1 MSAFWNQVW
10 RPQQDDSSERSNPSD
25 AASDVPQVSN
35 PATQPV
41 APVVDRE
48 PAQAAECTLSADGRG
63 QALAPQLTGG
73 AEPAPAEPRHGTDDE
88 SAEYEA
94 WDGEAEEA
102 SDAWDQGDWSDS
114 AADEEL
120 TPERSTTAA
129 EDDASA
135 PRRLPPSDHRVSSS
149 PADPPPSA
157 LGVEPARRP
166 LGWNGK
172 PKGRGL
178 VKPDEVRLTFSPHE
192 RLLILDTWQR
202 SGLPAGD
209 FAPLVGLSK
218 HTLYLW
224 KKRFTQQGPAG
235 LAEQPRGAKTG
246 SKLSEVMRRT
256 IVMLKQAHPEWGCQ
270 RISDELVRGPA
281 LAASPS
287 AVARALHEAGYQLE
301 ERVTRPHPDKVRRF
315 ERARA
320 NQLWQTD
327 LFTFVL
333 KRQNRRLHL
342 VGFLDDHSRF
352 IVGYGLHASAS
363 SALVLEVLRAAIVSY
378 GPPEEILTDN
388 GPQYVT
394 WRGKSQF
401 SRELEQQ
408 GIRQIVSRPKHPQT
422 LGKVERFWG
431 TLWRECLQRAVFLD
445 LEDARRRIGLF
456 IDHYN
461 FQRPHQGLEGA
472 TPADR
477 FFHAAPTV
485 LTTLKERVAANALEL
500 ARQGVPRSPFYMTG
514 QVAGQPFS
522 VHAEGERVFLTRA
535 GQPRQEVELVG
546 PSPSTPTEEWLP
558 EPLCPHGAPQS
569 HDQFTHQPPGVN
581 WLDGAPPLADANRSA
596 EDDSWRP
603 ESQQPED
610 QESTEGGAA

>member
-1 MSAFWNQVW
+1 MSVDWDRAWDYQGDEGREGPSECERSFDADP
-10 RPQQDDSSERSNPSD
+10 RRAEGDSTAAADGQDDVGGLDEQNEEGAFGEPGPYDGPEASPTE
-25 AASDVPQVSN
+25 AA
-35 PATQPV
+35 
-41 APVVDRE
+41 
-48 PAQAAECTLSADGRG
+48 
-63 QALAPQLTGG
+63 GG
-73 AEPAPAEPRHGTDDE
+73 AQPGAGGFDF
-88 SAEYEA
+88 SS
-94 WDGEAEEA
+94 GL
-102 SDAWDQGDWSDS
+102 
-114 AADEEL
+114 EL
-120 TPERSTTAA
+120 S
-129 EDDASA
+129 
-135 PRRLPPSDHRVSSS
+135 
-149 PADPPPSA
+149 
-157 LGVEPARRP
+157 RRP
-166 LGWNGK
+166 LGWAGK
-172 PKGRGL
+172 PKGRAL
-178 VKPDEVRLTFSPHE
+178 VMPDEVRLAFSPHE

-202 SGLPAGD
+202 SGLPARD

-224 KKRFTQQGPAG
+224 KKRFAQYGPAG

-246 SKLSEVMRRT
+246 SKLPEVTRRT

-270 RISDELVRGPA
+270 RISDELARGPA
-281 LAASPS
+281 LAASS
-287 AVARALHEAGYQLE
+287 GAVARVLHEAGYQLE

-315 ERARA
+315 ERARP

-352 IVGYGLHASAS
+352 LVGYGLHASAS
-363 SALVLEVLRAAIVSY
+363 SALVLEVLRSAIASY

-408 GIRQIVSRPKHPQT
+408 GIRQIISRPKHPQT

-461 FQRPHQGLEGA
+461 FQRPHQGLEGV

-477 FFHAAPTV
+477 FFSAAPTV
-485 LTTLKERVAANALEL
+485 LATLQERIAANSLEL
-500 ARQGVPRSPFYMTG
+500 ARQGVPRKPFYMTG

-535 GQPRQEVELVG
+535 GEPRQEVELVG
-546 PSPSTPTEEWLP
+546 PSPEAPAESLP
-558 EPLCPHGAPQS
+558 MPLCPHAAPES
-569 HDQFTHQPPGVN
+569 GDEATEVPPSPGVA
-581 WLDGAPPLADANRSA
+581 WPDQAPPLADASLSA
-596 EDDSWRP
+596 EEDAWRGEGP
-603 ESQQPED
+603 SADGAGGES
-610 QESTEGGAA
+610 

>member
-1 MSAFWNQVW
+1 MSEPIDRDWD
-10 RPQQDDSSERSNPSD
+10 RG
-25 AASDVPQVSN
+25 ASD
-35 PATQPV
+35 
-41 APVVDRE
+41 E
-48 PAQAAECTLSADGRG
+48 
-63 QALAPQLTGG
+63 
-73 AEPAPAEPRHGTDDE
+73 
-88 SAEYEA
+88 
-94 WDGEAEEA
+94 
-102 SDAWDQGDWSDS
+102 GDWSAEFEEQFDS
-114 AADEEL
+114 ALESEHDSIEDAEEL
-120 TPERSTTAA
+120 AGTWDDRKESDSDSNGIDPRQASRNPSPGPTTA
-129 EDDASA
+129 
-135 PRRLPPSDHRVSSS
+135 S
-149 PADPPPSA
+149 PAGPEELDFSS
-157 LGVEPARRP
+157 GVELPRRP

-172 PKGRGL
+172 PKGRSL
-178 VKPDEVRLTFSPHE
+178 VRPDEVRLAFSPHE

-224 KKRFTQQGPAG
+224 KKRFTEQGPAG
-235 LAEQPRGAKTG
+235 LAERPRGAKTG
-246 SKLSEVMRRT
+246 SKLSEVTRRT
-256 IVMLKQAHPEWGCQ
+256 IVMLKEAHPEWGCQ

-281 LAASPS
+281 LAASPK
-287 AVARALHEAGYQLE
+287 AVARVLHEAGYQLE

-315 ERARA
+315 ERARP

-352 IVGYGLHASAS
+352 VVGYGLHASAS
-363 SALVLEVLRAAIVSY
+363 SALVLEVLRSAIASY
-378 GPPEEILTDN
+378 GPPAEILTDN

-408 GIRQIVSRPKHPQT
+408 GIRQVVSRPKHPQT

-461 FQRPHQGLEGA
+461 FQRPHQGLEGVA

-477 FFHAAPTV
+477 FFQAAPTV
-485 LTTLKERVAANALEL
+485 LATLKERVAANALDL
-500 ARQGVPRSPFYMTG
+500 ARQGVPPTPFYMTG

-522 VHAEGERVFLTRA
+522 VHAEGERVFLTRS

-546 PSPSTPTEEWLP
+546 PAAEVAS
-558 EPLCPHGAPQS
+558 EPLPTPVCPHAAPQS
-569 HDQFTHQPPGVN
+569 GDEATQLPPLPGVT
-581 WLDGAPPLADANRSA
+581 WPDQAPPLGSASTSA
-596 EDDSWRP
+596 EQDAWRP
-603 ESQQPED
+603 NMARSQPEG
-610 QESTEGGAA
+610 ETR